1 MKVIG
6 SRSSLAALSAF
17 ACVCL
22 FAGIVNAYEK
32 YSDDKGEYVLDA
44 AGEKHYLMFLK
55 GTSASLKTTP
65 EFYYDRN
72 ALSLGGDSV
81 EWQDGSVWT
90 FANDTAYHHA
100 INFDGRARKY
110 DMYGML
116 FEKELKFSNNSY
128 IYIGNVTNNIGA
140 GGIKSEKGGFRFMF
154 HKSGGQ
160 NAFINLAESQTWSG
174 PASDSL
180 TADAFMIAANY
191 PAGATYSNN
200 IYAVDN
206 VVWTLSGN
214 LLVNMLTYEN
224 VLTNADVVIKHP
236 AVMAIAQHSEYG
248 RGRLN
253 ARSLTLDAGVGVYF
267 GKNKS
272 LTLAAG
278 GASYNQFGFLGS
290 FPEISPLQVAKTIVL
305 TNGATLTA
313 CEPTTVTGGVTVV
326 ASAGSTTAFSGT
338 FSLMDG
344 ETVIRVCEGGTLDLT
359 AARFGEKTARFSL
372 EGGGT
377 LVLDCD
383 MNGFNGELLISSAS
397 LAGFSGSIVVKN
409 GTLMLDDVE
418 SIPAGKVI
426 TQGDGK
432 FLLINPEGFN
442 ADVHMGGTKAYAVSP
457 LIITDEAVTG
467 ELLVGEGEIL
477 RVLGD
482 GLGESASVHLE
493 AGAKVVFYRTATI
506 RASITSNRDVYFET
520 WLSSVTGTVAGV
532 WTADKPW
539 AESAALTTKFHAYLN
554 ATGLI
559 ILSGGGSIGSNDGIN
574 SKNDVLHVQG
584 NVLVTGAIDAY
595 CDLDLD
601 SGYLTFR
608 DGGEW
613 RMKKGWVDLNMN
625 KNTTGPVCLEIGNG
639 GVVSND
645 VANQTLQLGGTAHE
659 SRLFLTGGVYY
670 HKLDGL
676 TFADNGVVE
685 IDSGVFRTGRR
696 ATLKGADTGTRVIL
710 RNGMYHLAGNGH
722 YGPCLFDGPGSINV
736 HISGKATL
744 RTSGPTFIPDS
755 TNDSPNCSWTCSE
768 GAQLQM
774 VGSSAS
780 TTNLFHNFSA
790 DGLAFNFSKSAY
802 SPNSSSYVFIEP
814 VNKPASVGFVLSDNL
829 QKHAKVA
836 VTNEDVALNVS
847 YVVPDAVTFDVRET
861 YDSLYAGFS
870 SAVVSN
876 LTFESGSAL
885 AFPFFGESVSPYSI
899 TGTLTLPDAITGQ
912 VDVLGEK
919 VNTDPT
925 LVISADGGVSAPDA
939 GCVWSVTGVNSK
951 RVTFG
956 FEDDGLTF
964 AYKTL
969 PFAIILR

>member
-1 MKVIG
+1 
-6 SRSSLAALSAF
+6 
-17 ACVCL
+17 
-22 FAGIVNAYEK
+22 
-32 YSDDKGEYVLDA
+32 
-44 AGEKHYLMFLK
+44 YL
-55 GTSASLKTTP
+55 
-65 EFYYDRN
+65 
-72 ALSLGGDSV
+72 
-81 EWQDGSVWT
+81 
-90 FANDTAYHHA
+90 
-100 INFDGRARKY
+100 
-110 DMYGML
+110 
-116 FEKELKFSNNSY
+116 
-128 IYIGNVTNNIGA
+128 YIGNVTNNIGA

-154 HKSGGQ
+154 HKSGDQ
-160 NAFINLAESQTWSG
+160 KVFINLVEPQTWSG

-236 AVMAIAQHSEYG
+236 AVMAIAQHEDYG
-248 RGRLN
+248 LGRLN

-278 GASYNQFGFLGS
+278 GATYNQFGFLGS

-326 ASAGSTTAFSGT
+326 ASAGSTTAFSGA
-338 FSLMDG
+338 FSLMDDD
-344 ETVIRVCEGGTLDLT
+344 TVIRVCEGGTLDLT

-377 LVLDCD
+377 LVLDCA
-383 MNGFNGELLISSAS
+383 MNGTNGVFRISPDS
-397 LAGFSGSIVVKN
+397 LAGFSGGIVVNN
-409 GTLMLDDVE
+409 GILMLDDIE

-432 FLLINPEGFN
+432 FLLVDPEGFD
-442 ADVHMGGTKAYAVSP
+442 ASVHMDGTKVYAVSP
-457 LIITDEAVTG
+457 LIVTDEAVTG
-467 ELLVGEGEIL
+467 DRHVGEGEVL
-477 RVLGD
+477 HVLGD
-482 GLGESASVHLE
+482 GLGESATLSLG

-506 RASITSNRDVYFET
+506 GAPITSSKDVYFET
-520 WLSSVTGTVAGV
+520 LHSSVTGTVAGV
-532 WTADKPW
+532 WTADKPS
-539 AESAALTTKFHAYLN
+539 ESEVFHAYLN
-554 ATGLI
+554 APGCI
-559 ILSGGGSIGSNDGIN
+559 ILSGGGSIGSNDGKTSNI
-574 SKNDVLHVQG
+574 DVLHAQG

-595 CDLDLD
+595 CDLNLD
-601 SGYLTFR
+601 GGHLTFR

-613 RMKKGWVDLNMN
+613 RMKKRGESLNMN
-625 KNTTGPVCLEIGNG
+625 TNMKGPVCLEIGSG

-645 VANQTLQLGGTAHE
+645 ASQTKMTLKLGGAAYE
-659 SRLFLTGGVYY
+659 SRLFLNGGIIHHRYAE
-670 HKLDGL
+670 L
-676 TFADNGVVE
+676 TFADNGVLE
-685 IDSGVFRTGRR
+685 IDSGVFWTGRR
-696 ATLKGADTGTRVIL
+696 ATCSGIGTGTRVIL
-710 RNGMYHLAGNGH
+710 RNGMYHLAGNST
-722 YGPCLFDGPGSINV
+722 YGPCLFDGPGSVNV

-744 RTSGPTFIPDS
+744 RTAGPLFIPDS

-774 VGSSAS
+774 VGSSAP

-802 SPNSSSYVFIEP
+802 SPNSSSYVIIEP
-814 VNKPASVGFVLSDNL
+814 VNKQASVGFVLSDNL
-829 QKHAKVA
+829 QKHAKLA

-847 YVVPDAVTFDVRET
+847 YVVPDGVTFDVREA
-861 YDSLYAGFS
+861 YEALYTGFT

-876 LTFESGSAL
+876 LTFELGSAL
-885 AFPFFGESVSPYSI
+885 AFPFFGESISSYPI
-899 TGTLTLPDAITGQ
+899 TGTLTLPDEMTGQ

-925 LVISADGGVSAPDA
+925 IIISADGGVSAPDA

>member
-22 FAGIVNAYEK
+22 FAGTVNAYEK

-44 AGEKHYLMFLK
+44 VGEKHYLMFLK
-55 GTSASLKTTP
+55 GTTATLKKNAK
-65 EFYYDRN
+65 FYYDRN
-72 ALSLGGDSV
+72 ALSSEADPV

-90 FANDTAYHHA
+90 FANGTWYHHA
-100 INFDGRARKY
+100 INFNSLTSY

-116 FEKELKFSNNSY
+116 FEKESDFSNNY

-140 GGIKSEKGGFRFMF
+140 GGIKSEKDGFRFMF
-154 HKSGGQ
+154 HKSSTQ
-160 NAFINLAESQTWSG
+160 KTFINLAESQTWSG
-174 PASDSL
+174 PDADSI
-180 TADAFMIAANY
+180 TANAFVIAVNY
-191 PAGATYSNN
+191 PFESTYINN
-200 IYAVDN
+200 IYASDD

-224 VLTNADVVIKHP
+224 MLTNADVVIKHP
-236 AVMAIAQHSEYG
+236 AVMAIAQHKLQG
-248 RGRLN
+248 GLGRLN
-253 ARSLTLDAGVGVYF
+253 ARSLTLDGGIGVHF
-267 GKNKS
+267 GTDTS
-272 LTLAAG
+272 LDVT
-278 GASYNQFGFLGS
+278 SCSPNYNTYGDLGS
-290 FPEISPLQVAKTIVL
+290 FPEISPLQVAKTIIL
-305 TNGATLTA
+305 TNAATLAAFT
-313 CEPTTVTGGVTVV
+313 PTTVTGGVAVV
-326 ASAGSTTAFSGT
+326 AASGSTTAFSGT
-338 FSLMDG
+338 FSLMDDD
-344 ETVIRVCEGGTLDLT
+344 TVIRVCEGGTLDLT

-397 LAGFSGSIVVKN
+397 LAEFSGSIVVKN
-409 GTLMLDDVE
+409 GTLILDDTE

-426 TQGDGK
+426 TQEGGK
-432 FLLINPEGFN
+432 FLLIAPEGFN

-554 ATGLI
+554 APGLI

-645 VANQTLQLGGTAHE
+645 VANQTLQLGGTAYE

-685 IDSGVFRTGRR
+685 INSGVFRTGRR
-696 ATLKGADTGTRVIL
+696 ATLKGTDTGTRVIL
-710 RNGMYHLAGNGH
+710 RNGMYHLAGNSH

-744 RTSGPTFIPDS
+744 RTSGPVFIPDS

-774 VGSSAS
+774 VGSSIP
-780 TTNLFHNFSA
+780 TTNLLHNFSA

-802 SPNSSSYVFIEP
+802 SPDSSSYVFIEP

-829 QKHAKVA
+829 QKHAKLA

-847 YVVPDAVTFDVRET
+847 YVVPEGVTFDVRET
-861 YDSLYAGFS
+861 YDSLYAGFT

-925 LVISADGGVSAPDA
+925 LVISAGGGVSAPDA

-951 RVTFG
+951 RVTFVS
-956 FEDDGLTF
+956 EDDGLTF